1 MALESGGKGLKK
13 EFFWLALSIKRI
25 KNKFLSRYNAIQRPH
40 ELDSWAWNRFIDAA
54 IAVQQFFES
63 FLLPILKSFLLTSAS
78 QQEIILADFG
88 QSARMI

>member
-63 FLLPILKSFLLTSAS
+63 FLLPILKSFLLTSA
-78 QQEIILADFG
+78 G
-88 QSARMI
+88 Q